1 MSRAQSRV
9 DRLTESYY
17 RFVRLIN
24 IKKRTCVDQS
34 DQLLDCRQSG
44 SYPETGF
51 EEVGEIGTDKSA

>member
-34 DQLLDCRQSG
+34 DQLLDCLNAKS
-44 SYPETGF
+44 S
-51 EEVGEIGTDKSA
+51 EERVVYKG